1 MSAHSALSMYT
12 YITQYLSLNF
22 KVFWIEHI
30 LTTETETRTFVL
42 DFASCLFLY
51 ITTGD
56 SEGYKENS

>member
-1 MSAHSALSMYT
+1 MYT